1 MQENTAVQETN
12 SINQEQISG
21 QNVVR
26 VVEKTE
32 TVETKRLQE
41 HYNFFGPVTFLYA
54 VFYAFCMFRNG
65 SGITFPFFLAGTLL
79 YFVFSLSKL
88 EITLKKGSAFYMISI
103 LLLGVSTFC
112 TDGWAIIGL
121 NKLAVFLLVMCL
133 LLNHILIRKSG
144 ILEICGKHLSIGGYE
159 LRGTGEAFFRW
170 QSLFS

>member
-65 SGITFPFFLAGTLL
+65 SP
-79 YFVFSLSKL
+79 
-88 EITLKKGSAFYMISI
+88 
-103 LLLGVSTFC
+103 
-112 TDGWAIIGL
+112 
-121 NKLAVFLLVMCL
+121 
-133 LLNHILIRKSG
+133 
-144 ILEICGKHLSIGGYE
+144 
-159 LRGTGEAFFRW
+159 
-170 QSLFS
+170 SLFFSQALYCILPSRCQNWRLP

>member
-1 MQENTAVQETN
+1 MQENTVVQETN
-12 SINQEQISG
+12 SVNQEQISG

-26 VVEKTE
+26 VVENTE

-88 EITLKKGSAFYMISI
+88 EITLKKGSTLSLIHISCVISI
-103 LLLGVSTFC
+103 LLIFIDNYPLCKNGKY
-112 TDGWAIIGL
+112 L
-121 NKLAVFLLVMCL
+121 NCRM
-133 LLNHILIRKSG
+133 
-144 ILEICGKHLSIGGYE
+144 
-159 LRGTGEAFFRW
+159 
-170 QSLFS
+170 

>member
-1 MQENTAVQETN
+1 MQENTVVQETN

-65 SGITFPFFLAGTLL
+65 SGITFPFFLAVKTGDYLEKRERLL
-79 YFVFSLSKL
+79 HDQH
-88 EITLKKGSAFYMISI
+88 SAAGGIH
-103 LLLGVSTFC
+103 LLHRRMGDHRSEQAGGVSIS
-112 TDGWAIIGL
+112 DVSA
-121 NKLAVFLLVMCL
+121 A
-133 LLNHILIRKSG
+133 
-144 ILEICGKHLSIGGYE
+144 ESI
-159 LRGTGEAFFRW
+159 F
-170 QSLFS
+170 

>member
-12 SINQEQISG
+12 SVNQEQISG

-88 EITLKKGSAFYMISI
+88 GITLKK
-103 LLLGVSTFC
+103 
-112 TDGWAIIGL
+112 
-121 NKLAVFLLVMCL
+121 
-133 LLNHILIRKSG
+133 
-144 ILEICGKHLSIGGYE
+144 
-159 LRGTGEAFFRW
+159 EAPFT
-170 QSLFS
+170 